1 MHHTWKAYASKTQF
15 LSGKSG
21 SLKNERRWMTVN
33 LLKLVTE
40 LLKNP
45 CQQSYRSQ
53 DVRTTGKWQGL
64 DSFNHEDL
72 SNSSN
77 WANSVLFQ
85 AGRLIHCTHHTL
97 HSCFFFLCLKESFV
111 TKYHTHRLQT
121 DFARWIWFWLI
132 WEEPGVA
139 CVFKMTMKT
148 GQDDLENKSHI
159 NALLQYKAL
168 YRFPPCKILTIPFQ
182 HHLRQHER

>member
-85 AGRLIHCTHHTL
+85 AGRLKHCTHHTL
-97 HSCFFFLCLKESFV
+97 HSCFCFYALRRVLSQNITLTDSRLILQGESDFGWFGKNQEWHVFL
-111 TKYHTHRLQT
+111 
-121 DFARWIWFWLI
+121 RWPWKL
-132 WEEPGVA
+132 V
-139 CVFKMTMKT
+139 KMTLKT
-148 GQDDLENKSHI
+148 SPI
-159 NALLQYKAL
+159 SML
-168 YRFPPCKILTIPFQ
+168 YYSIKHCIGFHHVRF
-182 HHLRQHER
+182 